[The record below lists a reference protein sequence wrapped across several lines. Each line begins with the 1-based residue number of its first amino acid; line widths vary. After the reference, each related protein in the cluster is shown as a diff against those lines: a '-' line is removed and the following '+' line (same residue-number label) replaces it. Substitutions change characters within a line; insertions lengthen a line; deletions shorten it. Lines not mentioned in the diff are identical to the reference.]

1 MRNTLVTL
9 LDNNA
14 GVYNLV
20 QKYPFGMIIYLLS
33 VYWLENLRLQ
43 MCPDVSTFNKLFDY
57 LEDKALQNDKMSIY
71 DCISSIVT
79 KLFTEFCN
87 AVACKPK
94 TKERDQ
100 NLETIAIILLI
111 EFNNPNKNIRK
122 HADRFLSCLVDRF
135 PHLLWS
141 KAVLF
146 GMLNALQTL
155 SLCVHDEDEQ
165 EVKVGR
171 MRRRVILLDTVETRQ
186 DLLHEFSQRSKEFV
200 KTSVEWA
207 PDTVQSHLQE
217 YINTVRIGGIKMHA
231 GVTLATD
238 CIQSL
243 TSGVT
248 DRRNIPSDSSRFQL
262 SMINR

>member
-1 MRNTLVTL
+1 
-9 LDNNA
+9 
-14 GVYNLV
+14 
-20 QKYPFGMIIYLLS
+20 
-33 VYWLENLRLQ
+33 
-43 MCPDVSTFNKLFDY
+43 
-57 LEDKALQNDKMSIY
+57 
-71 DCISSIVT
+71 
-79 KLFTEFCN
+79 
-87 AVACKPK
+87 
-94 TKERDQ
+94 
-100 NLETIAIILLI
+100 
-111 EFNNPNKNIRK
+111 
-122 HADRFLSCLVDRF
+122 
-135 PHLLWS
+135 
-141 KAVLF
+141 
-146 GMLNALQTL
+146 
-155 SLCVHDEDEQ
+155 
-165 EVKVGR
+165 

-231 GVTLATD
+231 GVTLSTD

>member
-1 MRNTLVTL
+1 
-9 LDNNA
+9 
-14 GVYNLV
+14 
-20 QKYPFGMIIYLLS
+20 
-33 VYWLENLRLQ
+33 
-43 MCPDVSTFNKLFDY
+43 
-57 LEDKALQNDKMSIY
+57 
-71 DCISSIVT
+71 
-79 KLFTEFCN
+79 
-87 AVACKPK
+87 
-94 TKERDQ
+94 
-100 NLETIAIILLI
+100 
-111 EFNNPNKNIRK
+111 
-122 HADRFLSCLVDRF
+122 
-135 PHLLWS
+135 
-141 KAVLF
+141 
-146 GMLNALQTL
+146 
-155 SLCVHDEDEQ
+155 
-165 EVKVGR
+165 